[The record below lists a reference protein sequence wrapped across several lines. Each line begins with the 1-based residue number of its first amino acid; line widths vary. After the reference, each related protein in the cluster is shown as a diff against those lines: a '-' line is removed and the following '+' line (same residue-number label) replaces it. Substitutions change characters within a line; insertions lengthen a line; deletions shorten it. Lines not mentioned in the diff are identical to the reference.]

1 MGVVQCPHAC
11 GLLCSEQL
19 QLAGVVDERDQ
30 GPSVNAAEASA
41 VRPIQPA
48 SALPHLPLPLSRGL
62 QQLQPTALLECWLP
76 SGYASPPTNKYLC
89 LLERPR
95 INRMPETYWE
105 PAAYYSIAAFKF
117 NRKMVQF
124 FEDTTRFTGI
134 INNKKGTFLFLF

>member
-1 MGVVQCPHAC
+1 MSAPHAC

-48 SALPHLPLPLSRGL
+48 PALPHLPLPLSRGL

-95 INRMPETYWE
+95 INRMPEAYWE
-105 PAAYYSIAAFKF
+105 PVVHYTMQHLNLI
-117 NRKMVQF
+117 
-124 FEDTTRFTGI
+124 
-134 INNKKGTFLFLF
+134 